1 MSLQLRQNLKLTQQ
15 LVMTPQLQQAIKM
28 LQLSRTELVETV
40 EEALLENPLLER
52 RQEQEAQ
59 EGDQAASEEQGP
71 AATGEEAQ
79 AFTGQENGLAQTA
92 EWEDY
97 LGLFSSTSKSV
108 SERES
113 FEDAYSLEAVS
124 SVKPSLQSHLS
135 WQLHLSD
142 LSPRHIEIGEVLI
155 QNLDSSGYFALSV
168 DEAASLAQCSAEE
181 AEEVL
186 VAVQRFDPV
195 GVASRSLQECLLR
208 QLEVHDRLDPALDS
222 LVRDYLQDLE
232 RLDMRGL
239 AGKLGI
245 STDQLGEYLEILRTL
260 DPRPGNSFGGGET
273 IYVSP
278 DVFVYRFDDE
288 FLILLNEED
297 LPDVGL
303 NPCYQDLSAARC
315 KKEKEFMQQKMR
327 EAMWLIKS
335 IQQRQR
341 TLYRVMESIVRFQ
354 RDFFEKGVSA
364 LKPMVLR
371 DIAEDV
377 EVHEST
383 VSRVTANKFVSTPHG
398 IFELKFFFSSGVG
411 TDGGG
416 HMSSV
421 SVKDAIKG
429 MIREE
434 DSQKPL
440 SDKKIA
446 ERLNERFD
454 LNIARRTVA
463 KYREAQGIPSSSR
476 RKSPA
481 R

>member
-15 LVMTPQLQQAIKM
+15 LVMTPQLQQAIKL

-52 RQEQEAQ
+52 RQEQDSA
-59 EGDQAASEEQGP
+59 EENPGSQHEKNDPG
-71 AATGEEAQ
+71 GEDAR
-79 AFTGQENGLAQTA
+79 AFSGQENDLAQTA

-108 SERES
+108 SERELP
-113 FEDAYSLEAVS
+113 EDAFSLEAVS
-124 SVKPSLQSHLS
+124 SVKPSLESHLA

-142 LSPRHIEIGEVLI
+142 LSPRKIEIGEILI
-155 QNLDSSGYFALSV
+155 HNLDSSGYFGITL
-168 DEAASLAQCSAEE
+168 DEAASLAQCTPEE

-186 VAVQRFDPV
+186 LAVQRFDPV

-208 QLEVHDRLDPALDS
+208 QLELRECGDPVLFS
-222 LVRDYLQDLE
+222 LVRDHLSDLE
-232 RLDMRGL
+232 LLDIRSL
-239 AGKLGI
+239 AG
-245 STDQLGEYLEILRTL
+245 QLGVSREQLEEYLDVLRSL
-260 DPRPGNSFGGGET
+260 DPRPGSSFGGGET

-278 DVFVYRFDDE
+278 DVFVYPFDDE
-288 FLILLNEED
+288 FLIMLNEDD
-297 LPDVGL
+297 LPDIGL
-303 NPCYQDLSAARC
+303 NPDYLDLTAVRG

-354 RDFFEKGVSA
+354 REFFEKGMTA
-364 LKPMVLR
+364 LKPMVLK
-371 DIAEDV
+371 DVAEDIQ
-377 EVHEST
+377 VHEST
-383 VSRVTANKFVSTPHG
+383 VSRVTTNKFVFTPYG

-411 TDGGG
+411 TDAGG

-421 SVKDAIKG
+421 SVKSAIKG
-429 MIREE
+429 MVREE
-434 DSQKPL
+434 DPKKPL
-440 SDKKIA
+440 SDKRIA
-446 ERLNERFD
+446 ECLNERFD

-476 RKSPA
+476 RKKA

>member
-15 LVMTPQLQQAIKM
+15 LVMTPQLQQAIKL

-52 RQEQEAQ
+52 RQEQ
-59 EGDQAASEEQGP
+59 DSEEGNP
-71 AATGEEAQ
+71 GAPEERNDSGGEGAE
-79 AFTGQENGLAQTA
+79 AFTGQENDLTQTA

-108 SERES
+108 SERELP
-113 FEDAYSLEAVS
+113 EDAYSLEAVS
-124 SVKPSLQSHLS
+124 SAKPSLESHLA

-142 LSPRHIEIGEVLI
+142 LSPRQIEIGEILI
-155 QNLDSSGYFALSV
+155 HNLDSSGYFALSL
-168 DEAASLAQCSAEE
+168 DEAASLAQSTPEE
-181 AEEVL
+181 TEEVL
-186 VAVQRFDPV
+186 LAVQRFDPV
-195 GVASRSLQECLLR
+195 GVASRSLQECLIR
-208 QLEVHDRLDPALDS
+208 QLELQEHVDPALFS
-222 LVRDYLQDLE
+222 LVRDYLSELE
-232 RLDMRGL
+232 LLDVRTL
-239 AGKLGI
+239 AG
-245 STDQLGEYLEILRTL
+245 QLGVSREQLEEYLDILRSL

-278 DVFVYRFDDE
+278 DIFVYPFDDE
-288 FLILLNEED
+288 FLILLNEDD
-297 LPDVGL
+297 LPDIGL
-303 NPCYQDLSAARC
+303 NQDYLNLTAVQS
-315 KKEKEFMQQKMR
+315 KKEKDFLQQKMR

-341 TLYRVMESIVRFQ
+341 TLYRVMESILRFQ
-354 RDFFEKGVSA
+354 REFFEKGMTA
-364 LKPMVLR
+364 LKPMVLK
-371 DIAEDV
+371 DVAEDIQ
-377 EVHEST
+377 VHEST
-383 VSRVTANKFVSTPHG
+383 VSRVTTNKYVSTPYG

-421 SVKDAIKG
+421 SVKNAIMG
-429 MIREE
+429 MVREE
-434 DSQKPL
+434 DPKKPL
-440 SDKKIA
+440 SDKKLA
-446 ERLNERFD
+446 ECLNQRFD

-476 RKSPA
+476 RKKV